1 MPEIRALLRG
11 YHRFREEIFK
21 ADHARYEQ
29 LVREGQHPHT
39 CIIACSDS
47 RVDPVMILDARPG
60 DLFVI
65 RNVANLIP
73 PWEPQTGSFHGT
85 SAGLEYAVCNLQ
97 VRNVVV
103 MGHSHCGGITALLEG
118 YGEHDEGEGFIAPWV
133 GLLRWARERVLRV
146 YPEADGEVLARAC
159 ERTAVEVSLD
169 NLLSF
174 PFIAKRVEAGT
185 LRVLGWY
192 FDIEQGYL
200 FECQRG
206 WHRFDAAPMDPY
218 HPTETTGAPQETPQE
233 TPDSDVYR

>member
-1 MPEIRALLRG
+1 MSEIGAMFRG
-11 YHRFREEIFK
+11 FQRFREKVFE

-39 CIIACSDS
+39 AIIACCDS
-47 RVDPVMILDARPG
+47 RVDPVMILDAKPG

-65 RNVANLIP
+65 RNVANLVP
-73 PWEPQTGSFHGT
+73 PWEPKKGGFHGT

-97 VRNVVV
+97 VSNVVV
-103 MGHSHCGGITALLEG
+103 MGHSHCGGIQALLDG

-133 GLLRWARERVLRV
+133 GLARWARERVLRV
-146 YPEADGEVLARAC
+146 HPGADGEILARAC

-174 PFIAKRVEAGT
+174 PFIAQRVEAGT

-192 FDIEQGYL
+192 FDIQEGELY
-200 FECQRG
+200 ECQRG
-206 WHRFDAAPMDPY
+206 WHRFEVSAVGY
-218 HPTETTGAPQETPQE
+218 EGERGE
-233 TPDSDVYR
+233 